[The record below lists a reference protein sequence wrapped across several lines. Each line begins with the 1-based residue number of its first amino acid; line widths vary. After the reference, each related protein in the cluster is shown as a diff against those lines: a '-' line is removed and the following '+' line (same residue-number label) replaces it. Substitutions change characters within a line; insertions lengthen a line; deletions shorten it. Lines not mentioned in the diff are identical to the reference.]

1 MHART
6 QPRAARTRVALLICA
21 ALLAACD
28 PNTLPAPQAT
38 LPATLTSTQAATP
51 IAVTLAPGGASE
63 PTSNVTL
70 TVPTVAPT
78 ATPAPTETPAPVLAA
93 RVNDAEITLEMFTV
107 EMTRLLGN
115 VDPASEDGKK
125 KAAAIKD
132 AVLDGLIQ
140 KTLIAQEAAR
150 QGVTISEQQIDD
162 EIAFAQEK
170 SGGADTYAAWLAA
183 NRLTDEDARDM
194 VRNELLGAALRD
206 NVLATTPREA
216 EHVRAF
222 HILLATE
229 AEAQQV
235 MARLNA
241 GAKLGPL
248 ARVNSIDDSTR
259 ADDGDLGWFARG
271 TGAIL
276 WPEVEAAAFALQ
288 PGETSGIVQSPVGF
302 HIIRVTEREVRPLS
316 DADLAEVQQAALA
329 KWLTQL
335 QSQAKIEK
343 FV

>member
-1 MHART
+1 ML
-6 QPRAARTRVALLICA
+6 VFA
-21 ALLAACD
+21 ALLTACD

-38 LPATLTSTQAATP
+38 LLATLTSPQATAP
-51 IAVTLAPGGASE
+51 NAVTIAPGGE
-63 PTSNVTL
+63 PASNVTI
-70 TVPTVAPT
+70 TVPTAAPT
-78 ATPAPTETPAPVLAA
+78 ETPAPTGTPAPVLAA
-93 RVNDAEITLEMFTV
+93 RVNDAEITLEMFNA
-107 EMTRLLGN
+107 ELARQLGD
-115 VDPASEDGKK
+115 VDPASEDGKN
-125 KAAAIKD
+125 KAATLKD
-132 AVLDGLIQ
+132 AVLNDLIQ
-140 KTLIAQEAAR
+140 KALIAQEAAR
-150 QGVTISEQQIDD
+150 QGLTITEQQVDD
-162 EIAFAQEK
+162 ELAFAQER
-170 SGGADTYAAWLAA
+170 SGGADKYAAWLAA

-206 NVLATTPREA
+206 RVLATTPREA

-235 MARLNA
+235 MARLDA
-241 GAKLGPL
+241 GAKMGPL
-248 ARVNSIDDSTR
+248 AQANSIDESTR

-302 HIIRVTEREVRPLS
+302 HIIRVTERQVRPLS
-316 DADLAEVQQAALA
+316 DTDLATVQQAALA

>member
-6 QPRAARTRVALLICA
+6 QTRATRIRVAMLICA

-28 PNTLPAPQAT
+28 PTTLPAPQAT
-38 LPATLTSTQAATP
+38 LLAPLTSTQASTP
-51 IAVTLAPGGASE
+51 IAVTLAPGVASE
-63 PTSNVTL
+63 PASNVTL

-78 ATPAPTETPAPVLAA
+78 ETPAPTDTPAPVLAA
-93 RVNDAEITLEMFTV
+93 RVNDAQITLEMFNA
-107 EMTRLLGN
+107 EMARLLGN
-115 VDPASEDGKK
+115 ADPASEEGLKRAAEI
-125 KAAAIKD
+125 KA

-140 KTLIAQEAAR
+140 KALIAQEAAR
-150 QGVTISEQQIDD
+150 QGVAISEQQIDD
-162 EIAFAQEK
+162 ELAFAQEK
-170 SGGADTYAAWLAA
+170 SGGADKYAAWLAA
-183 NRLTDEDARDM
+183 NRLTDEDAREM
-194 VRNELLGAALRD
+194 VRSELLGAALRD
-206 NVLATTPREA
+206 LVLAATPREA

-222 HILLATE
+222 HILLATK

-235 MARLNA
+235 MARLDA

-248 ARVNSIDDSTR
+248 AQASSIDDSTR
-259 ADDGDLGWFARG
+259 ADDGDLGWFARD

-288 PGETSGIVQSPVGF
+288 PGETSSIVQSPVGF
-302 HIIRVTEREVRPLS
+302 HLIRVTERQVRPLS
-316 DADLAEVQQAALA
+316 DTDLAAVQQAALE
-329 KWLTQL
+329 KWLAQL

>member
-6 QPRAARTRVALLICA
+6 QTRAARSRVAMLICA

-38 LPATLTSTQAATP
+38 LLATLTAAQASTP
-51 IAVTLAPGGASE
+51 IAVTLAPGSTSE
-63 PTSNVTL
+63 PVSNVTL
-70 TVPTVAPT
+70 TVPTAAPT
-78 ATPAPTETPAPVLAA
+78 ETPAPTDTPAPVLAA
-93 RVNDAEITLEMFTV
+93 RVNDAEITIDMFNAETA
-107 EMTRLLGN
+107 RLLGN
-115 VDPASEDGKK
+115 VDPASDEGQKR
-125 KAAAIKD
+125 AAEMKD
-132 AVLDGLIQ
+132 AVLDSLIQ
-140 KTLIAQEAAR
+140 KALIAQEAAR
-150 QGVTISEQQIDD
+150 QGVAISEQQIDD
-162 EIAFAQEK
+162 ELAFAQEK
-170 SGGADTYAAWLAA
+170 SGGADKYAAWLAA
-183 NRLTDEDARDM
+183 NRLTDEDAREM
-194 VRNELLGAALRD
+194 VRSELLGAALRD
-206 NVLATTPREA
+206 RVLAAMPREA

-235 MARLNA
+235 MTRLDA

-248 ARVNSIDDSTR
+248 AQANSIDDSTR
-259 ADDGDLGWFARG
+259 ADDGDLCWFARG

-288 PGETSGIVQSPVGF
+288 PGETSGIVRSPIGF
-302 HIIRVTEREVRPLS
+302 HIIRVTERQLRPLS
-316 DADLAEVQQAALA
+316 DADLAAVQQAALE
-329 KWLTQL
+329 KWLAQL